1 MKPSLNE
8 IKRKSWILA
17 VVAVAAL
24 GALVLRVG
32 YWQII
37 RGEEL
42 SGKAKAQQQGSS
54 IITASRGTIYDRNG
68 KVLAESASAN
78 TLICNPEDIKEDGDA
93 DVIAEKLAPIIDMD
107 KERIKQLITKE
118 ARYQVIKKRLT
129 KEQTDKVRELMN
141 SENDAAVAKAMRGVY
156 FEEDSKRYYPFNIA
170 PHILGFTGYDNNG
183 IQGIELTFD
192 DELMGRNGSIDINQ
206 NADGT
211 TLEEQQA
218 EYVNGSVKGYD
229 VVLTIDETLQHF
241 LEKHLEE
248 AVAEDKLKEGAAG
261 IIMNPKTGEILAMAT
276 KPDFDVNNP
285 YDIDQFR
292 KYAIMFE
299 SQDVTADYD
308 EDDEYDEDEEKP
320 TPKPTMDPNNLPDEY
335 VASMRNKM
343 WRNKAVSDTYEP
355 GSTFKIITAAAAL
368 EEHVVDLNS
377 NFYCPGFKIVAD
389 RNIKCANT
397 DGHGPETFVEGVQ
410 NSCNPVFMELGL
422 RLGSDKFMEY
432 FRAFGLTETTGM
444 GLVGEA
450 SSIYYHKTM
459 GDVDI
464 ATSSFGQGFQ
474 VTPIQLI
481 TAVSA
486 VVNGGVRMQ
495 PRIVKEV
502 RNSNGVVKSYETKAV
517 QRVISE
523 DTSQKMREILES
535 VVSDPSAT
543 GKNAYV
549 KGCRIGGKTGTSEK
563 GNREE
568 EKRIASFIGFAPAND
583 PELVCLVMLDEPQI
597 DNKYGGT
604 IAAPLVGEIIE
615 DSMNYLGIEK
625 QYSAS
630 EKPDAKVE
638 IPDVRQLKEGEAENV
653 ISDAELYVKVVGD
666 GDVVVDQLPKPG
678 IMIGKNSTVV
688 IYTEERDESDMVTV
702 PDLEGTSAED
712 AEYTLNICGLNFEVM
727 GAGHSEVK
735 GSYAVRQSIAAGEK
749 VAPATVVGVEF
760 RQLTTD

>member
-8 IKRKSWILA
+8 IKRKSRILA
-17 VVAVAAL
+17 VSAL
-24 GALVLRVG
+24 IALSALVLRVG

-78 TLICNPEDIKEDGDA
+78 TLICNPEDIKDDGDA
-93 DVIAEKLAPIIDMD
+93 DVIAQKLAPILDMD
-107 KERIKQLITKE
+107 STKIKQLITKE
-118 ARYQVIKKRLT
+118 TRYQVIKKRMS

-141 SENDAAVAKAMRGVY
+141 SENDAKTAKAMSGVY
-156 FEEDSKRYYPFNIA
+156 FEEDSKRYYPFNVA
-170 PHILGFTGYDNNG
+170 PHVLGFTGYDNNG

-192 DELMGRNGSIDINQ
+192 NELMGRNGSVDINQ

-211 TLEEQQA
+211 TLQEQQA
-218 EYVNGSVKGYD
+218 EYVNGALKGYD

-276 KPDFDVNNP
+276 KPDFDVNDP
-285 YDIDQFR
+285 YNIEQFR
-292 KYAIMFE
+292 KYAVMFE
-299 SQDVTADYD
+299 SMQTTADAD
-308 EDDEYDEDEEKP
+308 EDEDEDEEKKP
-320 TPKPTMDPNNLPDEY
+320 TPKPTMDPNNLSDEY
-335 VASMRNKM
+335 IASMRNKM
-343 WRNKAVSDTYEP
+343 WRNKAISDTYEP

-377 NFYCPGFKIVAD
+377 SFYCPGFKIVAD

-474 VTPIQLI
+474 ITPVQLA

-495 PRIVKEV
+495 PRIVKEI
-502 RNSNGVVKSYETKAV
+502 RNSNGVVKSYETQQV

-523 DTSQKMREILES
+523 ETSQTMREILES
-535 VVSDPSAT
+535 VVADPTAT

-563 GNREE
+563 GNRLE
-568 EKRIASFIGFAPAND
+568 EKRIASFVGFAPAND
-583 PELVCLVMLDEPQI
+583 PELVCLVMLDEPQV

-625 QYSAS
+625 QYSS
-630 EKPDAKVE
+630 MEKPDEKIE
-638 IPDVRQLKEGEAENV
+638 IPDVRQLEEDEAREVLSKAGLNV
-653 ISDAELYVKVVGD
+653 NAVGD
-666 GDVVVDQLPKPG
+666 GTIIVDQLPKPG
-678 IMIGKNSTVV
+678 IMISKGSTVV
-688 IYTEERDESDMVTV
+688 IYSEERSDSDMVTV
-702 PDLEGTSAED
+702 PNLEGCSVDD
-712 AEYTLNICGLNFEVM
+712 AEYTLAISGLNFEVI

-735 GSYAVRQSIAAGEK
+735 GSYAVRQSVAAGEK
-749 VAPATVVGVEF
+749 VAPATVIGVEF

>member
-17 VVAVAAL
+17 VSAL
-24 GALVLRVG
+24 IALSALVLRVG

-42 SGKAKAQQQGSS
+42 SSKAKAQQQGSS

-78 TLICNPEDIKEDGDA
+78 TLICNPEDIKDDGDA
-93 DVIAEKLAPIIDMD
+93 DVIAQKLAPILDMD
-107 KERIKQLITKE
+107 STKIKQLITKE
-118 ARYQVIKKRLT
+118 TRYQVIKKRMS

-141 SENDAAVAKAMRGVY
+141 SENDAKTAKAMSGVY
-156 FEEDSKRYYPFNIA
+156 FEEDSKRYYPFNVA
-170 PHILGFTGYDNNG
+170 PHVLGFTGYDNNG

-192 DELMGRNGSIDINQ
+192 NELMGRNGSVDINQ

-211 TLEEQQA
+211 TLQEQQA
-218 EYVNGSVKGYD
+218 EYVNGALKGYD

-276 KPDFDVNNP
+276 KPDFDVNDP
-285 YDIDQFR
+285 YNIEQFR
-292 KYAIMFE
+292 KYAVMFE
-299 SQDVTADYD
+299 SMQTTADAD
-308 EDDEYDEDEEKP
+308 EDEDEDEEKKP
-320 TPKPTMDPNNLPDEY
+320 TPKPTMDPNNLSDEY
-335 VASMRNKM
+335 IASMRNKM
-343 WRNKAVSDTYEP
+343 WRNKAISDTYEP

-377 NFYCPGFKIVAD
+377 SFYCPGFKIVAD

-397 DGHGPETFVEGVQ
+397 DGHGPETFVEGVK

-474 VTPIQLI
+474 ITPVQLA

-495 PRIVKEV
+495 PRIVKEI
-502 RNSNGVVKSYETKAV
+502 RNSNGVVKSYETQQV

-523 DTSQKMREILES
+523 ETSQTMRDILES
-535 VVSDPSAT
+535 VVADPTAT

-563 GNREE
+563 GNRLE
-568 EKRIASFIGFAPAND
+568 EKRIASFVGFAPAND
-583 PELVCLVMLDEPQI
+583 PELVCLVMLDEPQV

-625 QYSAS
+625 QYSS
-630 EKPDAKVE
+630 MEKPDEKIE
-638 IPDVRQLKEGEAENV
+638 IPDVRQLEEDEAREVLSKAGLNV
-653 ISDAELYVKVVGD
+653 NAVGD
-666 GDVVVDQLPKPG
+666 GTIIVDQLPKPG
-678 IMIGKNSTVV
+678 IMISKGSTVV
-688 IYTEERDESDMVTV
+688 IYSEERSDSDMVTV
-702 PDLEGTSAED
+702 PNLEGCSVDE
-712 AEYTLNICGLNFEVM
+712 AEYSLAISGLNFEVI

-735 GSYAVRQSIAAGEK
+735 GSYAVRQSVAAGEK
-749 VAPATVVGVEF
+749 VAPATVIGVEF

>member
-17 VVAVAAL
+17 VSAL
-24 GALVLRVG
+24 IALSALVLRVG

-42 SGKAKAQQQGSS
+42 SSKAKAQQQGSS

-78 TLICNPEDIKEDGDA
+78 TLICNPEDIKDDGDA
-93 DVIAEKLAPIIDMD
+93 DVIAQKLAPILDMD
-107 KERIKQLITKE
+107 STKIKQLITKE
-118 ARYQVIKKRLT
+118 TRYQVIKKRMS

-141 SENDAAVAKAMRGVY
+141 SENDAKTAKAMSGVY
-156 FEEDSKRYYPFNIA
+156 FEEDSKRYYPFNVA
-170 PHILGFTGYDNNG
+170 PHVLGFTGYDNNG

-192 DELMGRNGSIDINQ
+192 NELMGRNGSVDINQ

-211 TLEEQQA
+211 TLQEQQA
-218 EYVNGSVKGYD
+218 EYVNGALKGYD

-276 KPDFDVNNP
+276 KPDFDVNDP
-285 YDIDQFR
+285 YNIEQFR
-292 KYAIMFE
+292 KYAVMFE
-299 SQDVTADYD
+299 SMQTTADAD
-308 EDDEYDEDEEKP
+308 EDEDEDEEKKP
-320 TPKPTMDPNNLPDEY
+320 TPKPTMDPNNLSDEY
-335 VASMRNKM
+335 IASMRNKM
-343 WRNKAVSDTYEP
+343 WRNKAISDTYEP

-377 NFYCPGFKIVAD
+377 SFYCPGFKIVAD

-397 DGHGPETFVEGVQ
+397 DGHGPETFVEGVK

-474 VTPIQLI
+474 ITPVQLA

-495 PRIVKEV
+495 PRIVKEI
-502 RNSNGVVKSYETKAV
+502 RNSNGVVKSYETQQV

-523 DTSQKMREILES
+523 ETSQTMRDILES
-535 VVSDPSAT
+535 VVADPTAT

-563 GNREE
+563 GNRLE
-568 EKRIASFIGFAPAND
+568 EKRIASFVGFAPAND
-583 PELVCLVMLDEPQI
+583 PELVCLVMLDEPQV

-625 QYSAS
+625 QYSS
-630 EKPDAKVE
+630 MEKPDEKIE
-638 IPDVRQLKEGEAENV
+638 IPDVRQLEEDEAREVLSKAGLNV
-653 ISDAELYVKVVGD
+653 NAVGD
-666 GDVVVDQLPKPG
+666 GTIIVDQLPKPG
-678 IMIGKNSTVV
+678 IMISKGSTVV
-688 IYTEERDESDMVTV
+688 IYSEERSDSDMVTV
-702 PDLEGTSAED
+702 PNLEGCSVDD
-712 AEYTLNICGLNFEVM
+712 AEYTLAISGLNFEVI

-735 GSYAVRQSIAAGEK
+735 GSYAVRQSVAAGEK
-749 VAPATVVGVEF
+749 VAPATVIGVEF

>member
-17 VVAVAAL
+17 VSAL
-24 GALVLRVG
+24 IALSALVLRVG

-78 TLICNPEDIKEDGDA
+78 TLICNPEDIKDDGDA
-93 DVIAEKLAPIIDMD
+93 DVIAQKLAPILDMD
-107 KERIKQLITKE
+107 STKIKQLITKE
-118 ARYQVIKKRLT
+118 TRYQVIKKRMS

-141 SENDAAVAKAMRGVY
+141 SENDAKTAKAMSGVY
-156 FEEDSKRYYPFNIA
+156 FEEDSKRYYPFNVA
-170 PHILGFTGYDNNG
+170 PHVLGFTGYDNNG

-192 DELMGRNGSIDINQ
+192 NELMGRNGSVDINQ

-211 TLEEQQA
+211 TLQEQQA
-218 EYVNGSVKGYD
+218 EYVNGALKGYD

-276 KPDFDVNNP
+276 KPDFDVNDP
-285 YDIDQFR
+285 YNIEQFR
-292 KYAIMFE
+292 KYAVMFE
-299 SQDVTADYD
+299 SMQTTADAD
-308 EDDEYDEDEEKP
+308 EDEDEDEEKKP
-320 TPKPTMDPNNLPDEY
+320 TPKPTMDPNNLSDEY
-335 VASMRNKM
+335 IASMRNKM
-343 WRNKAVSDTYEP
+343 WRNKAISDTYEP

-377 NFYCPGFKIVAD
+377 SFYCPGFKIVAD

-397 DGHGPETFVEGVQ
+397 DGHGPETFVEGVK

-474 VTPIQLI
+474 ITPVQLA

-495 PRIVKEV
+495 PRIVKEI
-502 RNSNGVVKSYETKAV
+502 RNSNGVVKSYETQQV

-523 DTSQKMREILES
+523 ETSQTMRDILES
-535 VVSDPSAT
+535 VVADPTAT

-563 GNREE
+563 GNRLE
-568 EKRIASFIGFAPAND
+568 EKRIASFVGFAPAND
-583 PELVCLVMLDEPQI
+583 PELVCLVMLDEPQV

-625 QYSAS
+625 QYSS
-630 EKPDAKVE
+630 MEKPDEKIE
-638 IPDVRQLKEGEAENV
+638 IPDVRQLEEDEAREVLSKAGLNV
-653 ISDAELYVKVVGD
+653 NAVGD
-666 GDVVVDQLPKPG
+666 GTIIVDQLPKPG
-678 IMIGKNSTVV
+678 IMISKGSTVV
-688 IYTEERDESDMVTV
+688 IYSEERSDSDMVTV
-702 PDLEGTSAED
+702 PNLEGCSVDD
-712 AEYTLNICGLNFEVM
+712 AEYTLAISGLNFEVI

-735 GSYAVRQSIAAGEK
+735 GSYAVRQSVAAGEK
-749 VAPATVVGVEF
+749 VAPATVIGVEF